1 VPVVLHRRILDA
13 RSAGEQLAPDLGGV
27 ALLLGGEAAEALALR
42 KGFPQ
47 ELEGLHTFEE
57 MEQAHDVAPK
67 PQATLPQRKSDT
79 GTKTEKVKPPD
90 SLTATGIIDK
100 LWRPRDKKYFA
111 VKLRSDDR
119 MFTQWI
125 DKHEQLEQD
134 LKQFV
139 DTDRAV
145 KLSYGESQ
153 KDGKT
158 FYNVTGV
165 AIADEP
171 AKPAA
176 PITSPLKADDI
187 FGGPAEPGSEG

>member
-1 VPVVLHRRILDA
+1 LIATTLVC
-13 RSAGEQLAPDLGGV
+13 LAASDIFAQDLEDLAEELRESVGGDTPR
-27 ALLLGGEAAEALALR
+27 E
-42 KGFPQ
+42 
-47 ELEGLHTFEE
+47 
-57 MEQAHDVAPK
+57 PK
-67 PQATLPQRKSDT
+67 QTPQRKSET
-79 GTKTEKVKPPD
+79 GAKAETAKQPE
-90 SLTATGIIDK
+90 SLTAIGIIDK

-111 VKLRSDDR
+111 VKLRGDDR

-176 PITSPLKADDI
+176 PITSPLKAADI
-187 FGGPAEPGSEG
+187 FGGPAEPVSEG